1 MIIIN
6 KSQPVQSDFFFCHHF
21 LYTVK
26 KSYYNLARIYHPDR
40 TAADEKA
47 EACTKFNIIHN
58 AYAILSDPI
67 KKSQYD
73 AGSNVL
79 FSNITIAARWEN
91 YMRPIDDGEVYATRN
106 KYQGSKKEE
115 EDLIREFTLGNGSL
129 THLLNTIP
137 FMRYED
143 EVRIVDLLKN
153 FMADGKIPKTT
164 IKRLRK

>member
-1 MIIIN
+1 M
-6 KSQPVQSDFFFCHHF
+6 
-21 LYTVK
+21 K

-40 TAADEKA
+40 TAVHEKA
-47 EACTKFNIIHN
+47 EACAKFNIIHN

-67 KKSQYD
+67 KMSLYD
-73 AGSNVL
+73 GGSNVL

-91 YMRPIDDGEVYATRN
+91 YVRPIDDGELCAARN
-106 KYQGSKKEE
+106 KYNGSNEEE

-129 THLLNTIP
+129 IHLLNTIP
-137 FMRYED
+137 FMRIED
-143 EVRIVDLLKN
+143 EVRIVDLLKK